1 MKLDQMTTAQRI
13 KYLKDTDHLVVKW
26 INRLDGPRE
35 SDGST
40 MYHVGQTGG
49 FELVSNKIS
58 DAITYDMK
66 FFAEKMEGTLTS
78 LRSGQDRLKNRPD
91 V

>member
-1 MKLDQMTTAQRI
+1 MPKI
-13 KYLKDTDHLVVKW
+13 VKW

-66 FFAEKMEGTLTS
+66 FFAEKMEGYTLISITKKQ
-78 LRSGQDRLKNRPD
+78 LFEARLKD
-91 V
+91 K